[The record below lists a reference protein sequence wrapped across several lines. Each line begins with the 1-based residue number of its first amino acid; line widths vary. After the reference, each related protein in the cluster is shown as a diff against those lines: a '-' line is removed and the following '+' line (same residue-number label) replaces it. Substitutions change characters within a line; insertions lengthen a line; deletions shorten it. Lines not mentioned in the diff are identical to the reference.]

1 MLDSA
6 LKVSVILAG
15 ALAASELL
23 RARSAAVRHWVLAA
37 ALGCA
42 VAVPALE
49 LFVPAWDLPLSR
61 AAVRDQ
67 PGPRFT
73 MPLDRSAKSP
83 AAVVSFE
90 RAAESATPP
99 SATSRAAIA
108 PTALKWMSVVW
119 VLGAGSS
126 LAVLL
131 AGLWRLA
138 RLASSARP
146 VESVRWRATAE
157 AV

>member
-15 ALAASELL
+15 ALAASGLL

-37 ALGCA
+37 ALGCS

-67 PGPRFT
+67 PVPRFT

-83 AAVVSFE
+83 TAVASFDWGWQQSGGVVGRLVAA
-90 RAAESATPP
+90 RT
-99 SATSRAAIA
+99 I
-108 PTALKWMSVVW
+108 
-119 VLGAGSS
+119 
-126 LAVLL
+126 
-131 AGLWRLA
+131 GL
-138 RLASSARP
+138 
-146 VESVRWRATAE
+146 ECQTG
-157 AV
+157 